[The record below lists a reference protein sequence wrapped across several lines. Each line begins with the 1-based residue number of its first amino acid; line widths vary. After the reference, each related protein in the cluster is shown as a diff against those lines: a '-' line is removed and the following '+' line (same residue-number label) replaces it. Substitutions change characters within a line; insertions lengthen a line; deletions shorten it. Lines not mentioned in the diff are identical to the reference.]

1 MVQVNLSIMTV
12 AKIVFYQKKNLYW
25 RPLKTN
31 TNQVKKKDMINFY
44 IFKIYTFKTKYILLN
59 NKYQTFFIEAN
70 M

>member
-1 MVQVNLSIMTV
+1 
-12 AKIVFYQKKNLYW
+12 
-25 RPLKTN
+25 
-31 TNQVKKKDMINFY
+31 MINFY